1 MKTPSQADSFID
13 ALMEQIMEGVRIPKY
28 QVERALSPILGVF
41 IESIM
46 SAWLR
51 ADVIMLAPEFPIR
64 KESSGSE
71 VQASDGQSSNTST
84 NIDWLMFDKTH
95 NALVILELK
104 TTDTTFRQAQ
114 LDIYTKLQQAIERLS
129 GAFLLTDLQK
139 IRTASAEHGKYEY
152 VKNKL
157 EQMFAG
163 QAVSVLSQC
172 RSAKV
177 VYLAP
182 SVSKPREFADGDLP
196 DHHEWI
202 SFSELPENIST
213 AFPEVW
219 SVVRARLLTL
229 DAMTRRQRNSKEG
242 PIERGNFAGKVT
254 IDDIQRLCERQG
266 DEVVVGFDGGL
277 KALLA
282 SDSAS
287 LRQRWF
293 KWDHVN
299 AAHASKDLRNWI
311 PGSEFLRALR
321 QRITS

>member
-1 MKTPSQADSFID
+1 
-13 ALMEQIMEGVRIPKY
+13 
-28 QVERALSPILGVF
+28 
-41 IESIM
+41 
-46 SAWLR
+46 
-51 ADVIMLAPEFPIR
+51 
-64 KESSGSE
+64 
-71 VQASDGQSSNTST
+71 
-84 NIDWLMFDKTH
+84 
-95 NALVILELK
+95 
-104 TTDTTFRQAQ
+104 
-114 LDIYTKLQQAIERLS
+114 
-129 GAFLLTDLQK
+129 
-139 IRTASAEHGKYEY
+139 
-152 VKNKL
+152 
-157 EQMFAG
+157 
-163 QAVSVLSQC
+163 VL
-172 RSAKV
+172 
-177 VYLAP
+177 VYL
-182 SVSKPREFADGDLP
+182 
-196 DHHEWI
+196 

-229 DAMTRRQRNSKEG
+229 DAMPRRQRNSKEG

-266 DEVVVGFDGGL
+266 DEVVVGFNGGL

-311 PGSEFLRALR
+311 SGSEFLRALR